1 MKNII
6 TKLAVVALLFTTTSL
21 YAAVDMFLKLEG
33 IKGEAKGK
41 TFSLDIDQDGI
52 AKGTNIP
59 PGEYIVKMC
68 ATGQHIK
75 QAKLFVRKAGKEQQD
90 YYMIGISSF
99 SWEVSQAGFKGG
111 VRVAAGDVNGDGRA
125 DIITSATKAKGI
137 ITNNGTGGGSGKA
150 SFSDL
155 SFSMKT
161 SDGKTAAYGGGGTTG
176 KVQFQDFH
184 FTMKPAPSRGKD
196 MFEGQVGTV
205 SLVGPSDSQPSGNS
219 FFDIFVDID

>member
-59 PGEYIVKMC
+59 SGEYIVKMC
-68 ATGQHIK
+68 ATGTHIK
-75 QAKLFVRKAGKEQQD
+75 SAKLFVRKAGKEQHD
-90 YYMIGISSF
+90 YYTVDISSF
-99 SWEVSQAGFKGG
+99 SFGATRTGFKGG
-111 VRVAAGDVNGDGRA
+111 VNVASGDVNGDGRA
-125 DIITSATKAKGI
+125 DVVTPNTKAKGI
-137 ITNNGTGGGSGKA
+137 ITNNGTGGGGKA

-161 SDGKTAAYGGGGTTG
+161 SDGKTATYGGGGATG